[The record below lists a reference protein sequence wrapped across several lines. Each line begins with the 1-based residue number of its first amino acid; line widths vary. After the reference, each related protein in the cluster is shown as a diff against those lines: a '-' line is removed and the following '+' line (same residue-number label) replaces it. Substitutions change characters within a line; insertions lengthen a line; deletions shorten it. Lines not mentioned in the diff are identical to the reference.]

1 MKINKLIVGTL
12 AASLLFTSCAGNF
25 TATSKVHK
33 WNNTLS
39 EPVKS
44 LVFWG
49 MIVVPIY
56 PLCFVGDWFIF
67 NTVEHWTGS
76 NPIAMQDGEIE
87 KEVVTIDGQE
97 YEMIA
102 SKNQIK
108 VTPLNTIVEQKS
120 KLFVYNV
127 EKNIWEVSEV

>member
-25 TATSKVHK
+25 TATSKVYA
-33 WNNTLS
+33 WNNTFS
-39 EPVKS
+39 EPAKS
-44 LVFWG
+44 LIFLG
-49 MIVVPIY
+49 LLIVPVY
-56 PLCFVGDWFIF
+56 ELCFIGDWFIF

-76 NPIAMQDGEIE
+76 NPIAMQEGEIE
-87 KEVVTIDGQE
+87 TQMVTIDGQE
-97 YEMIA
+97 YEMTA
-102 SKNQIK
+102 TKNQIK